1 MNIAELSIRYRTVV
15 VAITLAM
22 LGAGIWSYQSMGR
35 LEDPEYTIKQAL
47 IITHYPGASAS
58 EVAGEVTD
66 KIESAVQRMGQLER
80 VTSLS
85 EPGRSTV
92 TVRIRDRY
100 TSRDLPQIWDE
111 LRRRVADAERDLP
124 PGASAPIV
132 VDDYGD
138 VYGVFYAV
146 YGDGFSFAE
155 LKDHASMLRRELLQV
170 EDVGK
175 VTLYADQQETVFVEF
190 SRERLA
196 ELGVPPSALYASL
209 EGRNLAAPAGRVL
222 AGERRIRIDP
232 SGQFTAAE
240 DIGELMVLHGE
251 LAGARLYLG
260 DVAEIRRGYRDPPT
274 SLMRFNGRPAIG
286 IGISTVEGGNAVRM
300 GRAVDRRVREL
311 QAQTPVGIEI
321 GLIAH
326 QSTAVTQAVRG
337 FFLSLTQALVIVIL
351 VLIFTMG
358 LRSGVLIGVV
368 LLLTIAGT
376 FALMKSTGLMLER
389 VSLGALIIAL
399 GMLVDNTI
407 VVVEGA
413 QVNLRRGLGKIEA
426 ISRVVRQTAKPL
438 LGATLVAAL
447 AFAAIGLSR
456 DATGEYTRSLFFVV
470 SYSLLLSWVLAVTL
484 TPVLCW
490 WWLGAPKQTE
500 DDPHAGRIYRAY
512 RSLLSWALRY
522 RVVTLGGMAVLLLLS
537 VAGFAAV
544 DRSFFPP
551 STRAQF
557 MVHMWMPQG
566 TAIERT
572 DKAAAEIA
580 SEVGRLAG
588 VTDVS
593 EFVGAGAPRFLL
605 TYTPEDPVPTYAMLL
620 VGVENDR
627 SIDAL
632 MAEIRSSIRESHPQV
647 EALPRRFS
655 LGPGQLQKIQVRLR
669 GPEPDEL
676 QRLASRVRAEFET
689 DPDIVD
695 IRDDWR
701 ERTLVLRP
709 VINEM
714 QARDAGLT
722 RRDIARAML
731 YHTEGVLVGVYR
743 DDGSLLP
750 IIARP
755 PAGERQEVADVRDA
769 QIWSPAAGRRI
780 PMRQVVGAFT
790 TESEHTIIRRRDRLP
805 TLTVMADSRTSSSR
819 AVERLSP
826 AIDAIDLPPGY
837 TLSWGGEREDSR
849 DAQRALLSRF
859 PLVGVLMVLVVV
871 AMFNAVRPPLIVFAT
886 VPLALIGVTL
896 GLLMTGQP
904 FGFMALLGF
913 MSLSGMLIKNAVV
926 LLDELELRT
935 ADAKDRLSAIVDA
948 GVSRMRPVVLA
959 ALTTVLGMIPLLGD
973 DFFVSMAVTIMSGLA
988 FATVLTLFVVP
999 VMYALVYRI
1008 ARTS

>member
-1 MNIAELSIRYRTVV
+1 MSIAELSIRYRTVV
-15 VAITLAM
+15 IAITLAM

-47 IITHYPGASAS
+47 IITDYPGASAS

-66 KIESAVQRMGQLER
+66 EIESAVQRMGQLER
-80 VTSLS
+80 VTSRS

-100 TSRDLPQIWDE
+100 TSGDLPQIWDE
-111 LRRRVADAERDLP
+111 LRRRIADAERELP

-132 VDDYGD
+132 IDDYGD

-146 YGDGFSFAE
+146 YGDDFSFAE

-222 AGERRIRIDP
+222 SGERRVRIDP
-232 SGQFTAAE
+232 SGQFAAAE
-240 DIGELMVLHGE
+240 DIGELLILHGD
-251 LAGARLYLG
+251 LSGARLYLG
-260 DVAEIRRGYRDPPT
+260 DVAEIKRGYRDPPT
-274 SLMRFNGRPAIG
+274 SLMRFDGRPAIG

-326 QSTAVTQAVRG
+326 QATAVTEAVRG
-337 FFLSLTQALVIVIL
+337 FLLSLVQALAIVIL
-351 VLIFTMG
+351 VLVIAMG
-358 LRSGVLIGVV
+358 LRSGLLAGVV

-376 FALMKSTGLMLER
+376 FLLMKATGVMLER

-413 QVNLRRGLGKIEA
+413 QVNLRRGLGRVEA
-426 ISRVVRQTAKPL
+426 VSRVVRRTSKPL

-456 DATGEYTRSLFFVV
+456 DTTGEYTRSLFFVV

-490 WWLGAPKQTE
+490 WWLGDPKQTD
-500 DDPHAGRIYRAY
+500 DDPYAGKIYGAY
-512 RSLLSWALRY
+512 RSLLGVALRY
-522 RVVTLGGMAVLLLLS
+522 RVATLGGMAVLMLLS
-537 VAGFAAV
+537 FVGFGAV
-544 DRSFFPP
+544 DRSFFPS

-557 MVHMWMPQG
+557 MVHIWMPQG

-572 DKAAAEIA
+572 DKVAAEIA
-580 SEVGRLAG
+580 REIGGLAG
-588 VTDVS
+588 VTEVS

-605 TYTPEDPVPTYAMLL
+605 TYTPEDPAPAYAMLL
-620 VGVENDR
+620 VGVEDHR
-627 SIDAL
+627 AIDAL
-632 MAEIRSSIRESHPQV
+632 KAEIRSSIRESHPQV

-669 GPEPDEL
+669 GPESDEL
-676 QRLASRVRAEFET
+676 QRLASRVRAEFEN
-689 DPDIVD
+689 DPDIID

-709 VINEM
+709 DIKEM

-731 YHTEGVLVGVYR
+731 FHTEGVRVGVIR
-743 DDGSLLP
+743 EDGSLLP

-755 PAGERQEVADVRDA
+755 PADERKDIAGVRDA

-780 PMRQVVGAFT
+780 PMRQVVGDFA
-790 TESEHTIIRRRDRLP
+790 TETEHTIIHRRNRLP
-805 TLTVMADSRTSSSR
+805 TLTVMADSRTSASR
-819 AVERLSP
+819 AVDRLAPSLEG
-826 AIDAIDLPPGY
+826 IELPPGY

-896 GLLMTGQP
+896 GLLLTGQP

-913 MSLSGMLIKNAVV
+913 MSLSGMLIKNSVV
-926 LLDELELRT
+926 LLDELDLQT
-935 ADAKDRLSAIVDA
+935 TDADDRFSSVLDA
-948 GVSRMRPVVLA
+948 GVNRMRPVVLA

-999 VMYALVYRI
+999 VMYALLYRI
-1008 ARTS
+1008 PRTS